1 MGGRASPKLS
11 KNIRTK
17 LEGPWAAVLSLVIA
31 SSSPGTGWQLPVGS
45 GDRLAPGWTLWWVTG
60 TAGKSL
66 PGPATEVRELS
77 RAIMNPREHSATAG
91 AQVGPS
97 QAGCP
102 RSVSKQ

>member
-1 MGGRASPKLS
+1 M
-11 KNIRTK
+11 
-17 LEGPWAAVLSLVIA
+17 LV
-31 SSSPGTGWQLPVGS
+31 PLQGQVGNFLLGQVTGWLQVG
-45 GDRLAPGWTLWWVTG
+45 LCAWVTG

-77 RAIMNPREHSATAG
+77 WAIMNPEEHSATAG

-102 RSVSKQ
+102 RSVSK